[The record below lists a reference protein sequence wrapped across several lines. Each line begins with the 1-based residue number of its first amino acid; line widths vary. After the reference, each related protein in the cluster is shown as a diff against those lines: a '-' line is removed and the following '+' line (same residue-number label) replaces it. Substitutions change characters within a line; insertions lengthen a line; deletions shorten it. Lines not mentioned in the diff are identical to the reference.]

1 MRAVLMPLLCVCS
14 SAVGVVNQPAGS
26 GVGDVHTYRDDGW
39 VVKNA
44 PARPDDDHIDLTAK
58 GMERAAFLLLEMGQ
72 DAHAQRAL
80 EAGAR

>member
-14 SAVGVVNQPAGS
+14 VVGVVNQPAGS

-44 PARPDDDHIDLTAK
+44 PQRPDDDRIDLTAT